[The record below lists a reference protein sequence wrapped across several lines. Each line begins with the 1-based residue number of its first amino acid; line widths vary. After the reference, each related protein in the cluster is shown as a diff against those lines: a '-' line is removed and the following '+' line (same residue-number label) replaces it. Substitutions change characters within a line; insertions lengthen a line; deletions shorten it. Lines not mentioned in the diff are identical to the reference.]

1 MENKLIIRFKNVKQ
15 RQEFDI
21 EVPDDI
27 TANELIYG
35 LKNSFKLNIDM
46 DDQAKCYM
54 RAENPIALI
63 KGEVIL
69 SDLGLRDGSVVIFE
83 G

>member
-1 MENKLIIRFKNVKQ
+1 M
-15 RQEFDI
+15 
-21 EVPDDI
+21 
-27 TANELIYG
+27 
-35 LKNSFKLNIDM
+35 KNSFKLNIDM

-63 KGEVIL
+63 KGEVVL

>member
-1 MENKLIIRFKNVKQ
+1 MENKLIIRFKNVNQ

-35 LKNSFKLNIDM
+35 LKKSFKLNIDM

-63 KGEVIL
+63 KGEVVL

>member
-1 MENKLIIRFKNVKQ
+1 MENKLIIRFKNVNQ

-21 EVPDDI
+21 EVPNDI

-35 LKNSFKLNIDM
+35 LKKSFKLNIDM

-63 KGEVIL
+63 KGEVVL